1 MKTFLVP
8 VDFSETSK
16 NAAKYAIRLAG
27 QVEGSSVILY
37 NVSNPVTLMSLSEHS
52 RMALSEKELKKLK
65 EKTPSR
71 GVTSISCV
79 AEEGSLVPNLI
90 KYIIDNPVDLIIM
103 GITGATN
110 LKRVFMGTNTLNVVK
125 NVNVPVMIIPPSV
138 KFRPIKNVLFTSDFK
153 DVEETTPFD
162 ALKKIVNLFG
172 SKLHIVNVDSEHYIE
187 LSETYKKERAL
198 MEEKLSSYKPEFSFI
213 RAFDFLQ
220 GVSQFIET
228 KHIDAIVTIPKKHSF
243 LSGMFVV
250 SNTKKL
256 GYNSTVPIFAIHPNV
271 TAEGGMVRE

>member
-27 QVEGSSVILY
+27 QVHGSSVILY
-37 NVSNPVTLMSLSEHS
+37 NVSDPVTLMSLSEHS
-52 RMALSEKELKKLK
+52 RMALSAKELEKLK
-65 EKTPSR
+65 DKIPSR
-71 GVTSISCV
+71 GATVTCI
-79 AEEGSLVPNLI
+79 AEEGSLMPNLI
-90 KYIIDNPVDLIIM
+90 KYTAENPIDLIIM
-103 GITGATN
+103 GTTGATN
-110 LKRVFMGTNTLNVVK
+110 LKKVFMGSNTLNVVK
-125 NVNVPVMIIPPSV
+125 SVNVPVMIIPPSV
-138 KFRPIKNVLFTSDFK
+138 KFRPIKSVLFTSDFK
-153 DVEETTPFD
+153 DVEATTPFD

-187 LSETYKKERAL
+187 LSEVYKKERAL
-198 MEEKLSSYKPEFSFI
+198 MEEKLGSYNPEFAFI

-228 KHIDAIVTIPKKHSF
+228 KNIDAIVTIPKKHSF

-256 GYNSTVPIFAIHPNV
+256 GYNSKVPIFAIHPFV